1 MRWRET
7 KKQREVKNTM
17 PRFVIASIAK
27 RLKAFTIDS
36 FMLLMPIL
44 YIVFYVIFG
53 SREGFQ
59 THMLE
64 GWLLVLVP
72 YCTIN
77 TLFFLLKGQ
86 TPGYKAY
93 DITLVNAQTLQ
104 KANFIQLILR
114 FFLFLIA
121 VATIIG
127 LLVPLFRKDKLSL
140 YDILSSTMAIENPK
154 I

>member
-1 MRWRET
+1 MRWRDT
-7 KKQREVKNTM
+7 KKHREVKNTT
-17 PRFVIASIAK
+17 PSFRIASIGS

-44 YIVFYVIFG
+44 YIVFYIIFG

-59 THMLE
+59 THMFE
-64 GWLLVLVP
+64 GWLLVLLP
-72 YCTIN
+72 YCTIT

-93 DITLVNAQTLQ
+93 DITLVNIQTLQ
-104 KANFIQLILR
+104 KANFIQLIVR

-121 VATIIG
+121 IATIIG
-127 LLVPLFRKDKLSL
+127 LIIPFFRKDKLSL
-140 YDILSSTMAIENPK
+140 YDILSSTMAIENSK

>member
-1 MRWRET
+1 MRWRNT
-7 KKQREVKNTM
+7 KKHREVKNTT
-17 PRFVIASIAK
+17 PSFRIASIGS
-27 RLKAFTIDS
+27 RLKAFIIDS

-44 YIVFYVIFG
+44 YIVFYIIFG

-59 THMLE
+59 SHMFE
-64 GWLLVLVP
+64 GWLLVLIP
-72 YCTIN
+72 YFTLT

-93 DITLVNAQTLQ
+93 NITLVNMQTLQ
-104 KANFIQLILR
+104 KTNFLQLVAR
-114 FFLFLIA
+114 FFLFLMTI
-121 VATIIG
+121 VTIIG
-127 LLVPLFRKDKLSL
+127 LIVPFFRKDKLSL

>member
-1 MRWRET
+1 MRWRDA
-7 KKQREVKNTM
+7 KKHREVRDTT
-17 PRFVIASIAK
+17 PHFIIASIFA

-59 THMLE
+59 SHMLE
-64 GWLLVLVP
+64 GWLLVLLP
-72 YCTIN
+72 YCTIT

-104 KANFIQLILR
+104 KANFFQLVTR
-114 FFLFLIA
+114 FFLFLMATI
-121 VATIIG
+121 TIIG
-127 LLVPLFRKDKLSL
+127 LLVPFFRKDKLSL
-140 YDILSSTMAIENPK
+140 YDILSSTMAIETSK

>member
-1 MRWRET
+1 MRWRDA
-7 KKQREVKNTM
+7 KKQCEVKNPT

-44 YIVFYVIFG
+44 YLVFYVIFG

-72 YCTIN
+72 YCTLS

-93 DITLVNAQTLQ
+93 DISLVNAQTLQ

-114 FFLFLIA
+114 FFLFLVA
-121 VATIIG
+121 VATIVG

>member
-7 KKQREVKNTM
+7 KKQREAKNIT

-59 THMLE
+59 THMVE

-72 YCTIN
+72 YCILS

-93 DITLVNAQTLQ
+93 DIMLVNAQTLQ
-104 KANFIQLILR
+104 KANFIQLLVR
-114 FFLFLIA
+114 FFLFLLAI
-121 VATIIG
+121 VTIIG

-140 YDILSSTMAIENPK
+140 YDIFSSTMAIENSK

>member
-1 MRWRET
+1 MRWRDA
-7 KKQREVKNTM
+7 KKHREVKNTT
-17 PRFVIASIAK
+17 PHFLIASIPA

-64 GWLLVLVP
+64 GWLFVLFP
-72 YCTIN
+72 YFLST
-77 TLFFLLKGQ
+77 TLFFLFKGQ

-93 DITLVNAQTLQ
+93 DIILVNTYTLK
-104 KANFIQLILR
+104 KANFIQLLIR
-114 FFLFLIA
+114 FFLFL
-121 VATIIG
+121 VAIITLIG
-127 LLVPLFRKDKLSL
+127 LLVPFFRKDKLSL
-140 YDILSSTMAIENPK
+140 YDIFSSTMAIENPK

>member
-1 MRWRET
+1 MRWRDA
-7 KKQREVKNTM
+7 KKIREVKNTP
-17 PRFVIASIAK
+17 PRFCIASIPA

-44 YIVFYVIFG
+44 YIVFYVVFG

-59 THMLE
+59 THMLD
-64 GWLLVLVP
+64 GWLLVLLP
-72 YCTIN
+72 YFTIT

-93 DITLVNAQTLQ
+93 EITLVNAQTLQ
-104 KANFIQLILR
+104 KANFVQLLVR
-114 FFLFLIA
+114 FFLFL
-121 VATIIG
+121 VAIVSIIG
-127 LLVPLFRKDKLSL
+127 LLLPLFRKDGLSL
-140 YDILSSTMAIENPK
+140 YDIFSSTMAIENPK